1 MNPTHPTALSP
12 APHGT
17 PTLLDVRRLV
27 TFGPDAADRFSGTNE
42 GMSSSST
49 TRGTV
54 MMVIGLLMILATVL
68 IAVLTEDPL
77 PAAFGAIGV
86 VFIAVGARQRGH
98 GVDRATTPDSVT
110 HKCRYVCGEDR
121 RVGLAPR
128 G

>member
-1 MNPTHPTALSP
+1 M
-12 APHGT
+12 
-17 PTLLDVRRLV
+17 RRLV

-42 GMSSSST
+42 GVSSSST

-86 VFIAVGARQRGH
+86 VFIAVGARQRRH
-98 GVDRATTPDSVT
+98 G
-110 HKCRYVCGEDR
+110 
-121 RVGLAPR
+121 
-128 G
+128 

>member
-1 MNPTHPTALSP
+1 MVDTEIGGVRKVQGGTGDVNPTHPTALSP

-42 GMSSSST
+42 GVSSSST

-77 PAAFGAIGV
+77 PAAFWS
-86 VFIAVGARQRGH
+86 
-98 GVDRATTPDSVT
+98 DW
-110 HKCRYVCGEDR
+110 R
-121 RVGLAPR
+121 RVHRRWCETTRTRGRPR
-128 G
+128 NNSKFSHA

>member
-42 GMSSSST
+42 GVSSSST

-68 IAVLTEDPL
+68 IAVLTEDRYQLPL
-77 PAAFGAIGV
+77 ERLASYSSPLV
-86 VFIAVGARQRGH
+86 R
-98 GVDRATTPDSVT
+98 DN
-110 HKCRYVCGEDR
+110 EDT
-121 RVGLAPR
+121 G
-128 G
+128 